1 MGLAVQWA
9 TRARADLQRHADAG
23 SDAGPAELHGLL
35 QGSEV
40 VGRQTVAQEAERGS
54 DTFARTATH
63 ATATLTAT
71 VSSVQK
77 PKAAVSLLKAL
88 RGYALLLWMLVN
100 FIAGKSHLGRNV
112 TSLIVGVGGTLV
124 ALAVVV
130 PGIPIALPLTGVVLV
145 LATASVSALLQQRL
159 GGWRL
164 VLRLLLL
171 VLLAA
176 AALTAV
182 LLQTASENDQSV
194 WQLLLDS
201 GLRALLVVVVIAVGW
216 FLGRPTKRD
225 A

>member
-1 MGLAVQWA
+1 
-9 TRARADLQRHADAG
+9 
-23 SDAGPAELHGLL
+23 
-35 QGSEV
+35 
-40 VGRQTVAQEAERGS
+40 
-54 DTFARTATH
+54 
-63 ATATLTAT
+63 
-71 VSSVQK
+71 
-77 PKAAVSLLKAL
+77 
-88 RGYALLLWMLVN
+88 MLVN

-182 LLQTASENDQSV
+182 LLQTAAENDQSV

-225 A
+225 T